1 MSMMEL
7 LKVINTNVLGG
18 VGFALFAVLVGT
30 RVTITGLRDYI
41 FILTIAVL
49 GTASVVEHWFL
60 DNSFITSCLI
70 GFAIGFLA
78 DDIYLNLKA
87 TMPEFIKDILHDIL
101 DGLKNRIKKFL
112 GIE

>member
-1 MSMMEL
+1 MAL
-7 LKVINTNVLGG
+7 LKLINANILGG

-30 RVTITGLRDYI
+30 RVAVTGLRDYI

-49 GTASVVEHWFL
+49 GTASVIEHWFL

-70 GFAIGFLA
+70 GFSIGFLA

-87 TMPEFIKDILHDIL
+87 TIPEFIKDLLSDIL
-101 DGLKNRIKKFL
+101 NGIKEKIKNFL
-112 GIE
+112 GIN

>member
-1 MSMMEL
+1 MEL
-7 LKVINTNVLGG
+7 LKLINANILGG

-30 RVTITGLRDYI
+30 RVTVTGLRDYI

-49 GTASVVEHWFL
+49 GTASVIEHWFL

-70 GFAIGFLA
+70 GFSIGFLA

-87 TMPEFIKDILHDIL
+87 TLPEFIKDILSDIL
-101 DGLKNRIKKFL
+101 NGVKEKIKKFL
-112 GIE
+112 GIN

>member
-1 MSMMEL
+1 MEL
-7 LKVINTNVLGG
+7 LKLINANILGG

-30 RVTITGLRDYI
+30 RVTVTGLRDYI

-49 GTASVVEHWFL
+49 GTASVIEHWFL

-70 GFAIGFLA
+70 GFSIGFLA

-87 TMPEFIKDILHDIL
+87 TMPEFIKDILSDIL
-101 DGLKNRIKKFL
+101 NGIKEKIKKFL
-112 GIE
+112 GIN

>member
-1 MSMMEL
+1 MEL
-7 LKVINTNVLGG
+7 LKIINTNILGG

-30 RVTITGLRDYI
+30 RVTATGLRDYI

-49 GTASVVEHWFL
+49 GTASVIEHWFL

-70 GFAIGFLA
+70 GFSIGFLA

-87 TMPEFIKDILHDIL
+87 TIPEFIKDIVSDIL
-101 DGLKNRIKKFL
+101 TGIKEKLKKLL
-112 GIE
+112 GIS

>member
-1 MSMMEL
+1 MEL
-7 LKVINTNVLGG
+7 LKLINANILGG

-30 RVTITGLRDYI
+30 RVTVTGLRDYI

-49 GTASVVEHWFL
+49 GTASVIEHWFL

-70 GFAIGFLA
+70 GFSIGFLA

-87 TMPEFIKDILHDIL
+87 TMPEFIKDILSDIL
-101 DGLKNRIKKFL
+101 NGIKEKIKKFL
-112 GIE
+112 GIT

>member
-1 MSMMEL
+1 MEL
-7 LKVINTNVLGG
+7 LKLINTNILGG

-30 RVTITGLRDYI
+30 RVTVTGLRDYI

-49 GTASVVEHWFL
+49 GTASVIEHWFL

-70 GFAIGFLA
+70 GFSIGFLA

-87 TMPEFIKDILHDIL
+87 TMPEFIKAILSDILNGI
-101 DGLKNRIKKFL
+101 KEKIKKFL
-112 GIE
+112 GINY

>member
-1 MSMMEL
+1 MEL
-7 LKVINTNVLGG
+7 LKVINANVLGG

-30 RVTITGLRDYI
+30 RVTVTGLRDYI

-49 GTASVVEHWFL
+49 GTASVIEHWFL

-70 GFAIGFLA
+70 GFSIGFLA

-87 TMPEFIKDILHDIL
+87 TMPEFIKDILRDIL
-101 DGLKNRIKKFL
+101 NGIKEKIKRFL
-112 GIE
+112 GID

>member
-1 MSMMEL
+1 MEL
-7 LKVINTNVLGG
+7 LKLINTNILGG

-30 RVTITGLRDYI
+30 RVTVTGLRDYI

-49 GTASVVEHWFL
+49 GTASVIEHWFL

-70 GFAIGFLA
+70 GFSIGFLA

-87 TMPEFIKDILHDIL
+87 TMPEFIKDILSDIL
-101 DGLKNRIKKFL
+101 NGVKEKIKKFL
-112 GIE
+112 GIN

>member
-1 MSMMEL
+1 MEL
-7 LKVINTNVLGG
+7 LKVINANVLGG

-30 RVTITGLRDYI
+30 RVTVTGLRDYI

-49 GTASVVEHWFL
+49 GTASVIEHWFL

-70 GFAIGFLA
+70 GFSIGFLA

-87 TMPEFIKDILHDIL
+87 TMPEFIKDILSDIL
-101 DGLKNRIKKFL
+101 NGIKEKIKIFL
-112 GIE
+112 GID

>member
-1 MSMMEL
+1 MEL
-7 LKVINTNVLGG
+7 LKLINTNILGG

-30 RVTITGLRDYI
+30 RVTVTGLRDYI

-49 GTASVVEHWFL
+49 GTASVIEHWFL

-70 GFAIGFLA
+70 GFSIGFLA

-87 TMPEFIKDILHDIL
+87 TMPEFIKAILSDILNGI
-101 DGLKNRIKKFL
+101 KEKIKKFL
-112 GIE
+112 GIN